1 MDGPLAGVRVLEFSE
16 MIAAPFAGMH
26 LGDMGA
32 DIIKVEPIGGEPWR
46 LAAPFAP
53 TESLAYLALNR
64 NKRGLA
70 IDVKSEAGQ
79 AVIHRLVPSMDVV
92 IVNYRPDTAAKLGI
106 DYETLRRMNERII
119 YVDNTFLGRR
129 GPDAGRP
136 GYDLA
141 AQAYTGMLL
150 TAGRRDADDIPLPLT
165 PAIADF
171 ATGLT
176 ITYAVC
182 AALFA
187 RERVGVGQRVETTL
201 LGTSL
206 ALQGAGFMRTGLTSE
221 GEAVSLDNLTE
232 QQRRALGAYY
242 RAYRTRD
249 SMVAVACLTPVLR
262 RKMANAI
269 GVKDERHGREL
280 PRLSPEAI
288 AIAENFTTAVAARM
302 LEKTT
307 EEWIEVF
314 DAAGVPASPVRH
326 ITELPDDPQVWAN
339 DLRVELDHPVAGRMT
354 MVGPSVQMSVTPVRA
369 RTAPPTLG
377 QHNDEILGE
386 LGYSPD
392 EIKGLRKNGVIR

>member
-1 MDGPLAGVRVLEFSE
+1 MDGPLANVRVLEFSE

-32 DIIKVEPIGGEPWR
+32 DIIKVEPIGGDPWR

-53 TESLAYLALNR
+53 NESRAYLALNR

-70 IDVKSEAGQ
+70 IDLKSEAGQ
-79 AVIHRLVPSMDVV
+79 AVIRRLAPSMDVV

-106 DYETLRRMNERII
+106 DYETLREVNERII

-129 GPDAGRP
+129 GPDAHRP

-141 AQAYTGMLL
+141 AQAYTGLL
-150 TAGRRDADDIPLPLT
+150 MTAGRLDADGIPLPLT

-176 ITYAVC
+176 MTYAVC

-187 RERVGVGQRVETTL
+187 RERTGVGQQVETTL

-206 ALQGAGFMRTGLTSE
+206 ALQGAAFMRTSAESGA
-221 GEAVSLDNLTE
+221 EAMALGDLSE
-232 QQRRALGAYY
+232 QQRRALSAYY
-242 RAYRTRD
+242 RAYWTRD

-262 RKMANAI
+262 QKMATAV
-269 GVKDERHGREL
+269 GVKDERNERVL
-280 PRLSPEAI
+280 PRLGPEAI
-288 AIAENFTTAVAARM
+288 AIAEDFTNAVVVRM

-307 EEWIEVF
+307 EEWIKVF
-314 DAAGVPASPVRH
+314 DAAGVPAAPVQH
-326 ITELPDDPQVWAN
+326 ISDLADDPQVLAN
-339 DLRVELDHPVAGRMT
+339 DLRVEQDHPVAGRVT
-354 MVGPSVQMSVTPVRA
+354 SVGPLVEMSETPVRA
-369 RTAPPTLG
+369 RSSSPTLG
-377 QHNDEILGE
+377 QHNDEILDE
-386 LGYSPD
+386 LGYRAD
-392 EIKGLRKNGVIR
+392 EIEQLRKDGVIR